1 MLNDFRNSIP
11 PGEKGSK
18 GNPLT
23 VEELEESI
31 SKANGGAEVKV
42 KGYKERSPLDMA
54 IMSNEKFKELT
65 DKVPKEPISKGLR
78 MNLKQHL
85 SQSLK
90 DIERKPKKVFHDR
103 KRDLFLAL
111 DQDDKLWILEG
122 VSWFEIIEPSFP
134 DLPRKEINNE

>member
-1 MLNDFRNSIP
+1 MLDNVRNSIP

-23 VEELEESI
+23 VEELEDTI
-31 SKANGGAEVKV
+31 SKANGGVEVKV
-42 KGYKERSPLDMA
+42 KGYREFSPSDMA
-54 IMSNEKFKELT
+54 IMNNDKFKELT
-65 DKVPKEPISKGLR
+65 DGVPKEPINSGLR
-78 MNLKQHL
+78 INLKEQLH
-85 SQSLK
+85 QSLK

-122 VSWFEIIEPSFP
+122 ESWFEITEPSFP
-134 DLPRKEINNE
+134 DLPNKEVI